1 MPFYRVRRHVI
12 FKSGCQQTEEVWGID
27 RQPPPALKTARA
39 PRYTDVDD
47 PVLDP
52 NMSDEGSCPVLLKL
66 NDGRWVTWHRIWAWL
81 SEAEA
86 AGYELVSGFQDITP
100 YSTLVIRGP

>member
-1 MPFYRVRRHVI
+1 M
-12 FKSGCQQTEEVWGID
+12 D
-27 RQPPPALKTARA
+27 RQPKALHTARA
-39 PRYTDVDD
+39 PRFTDVDD

-66 NDGRWVTWHRIWAWL
+66 SDGRWVTWRRIWEWL

-86 AGYELVSGFQDITP
+86 AGYELISGFQDLTP
-100 YSTLVIRGP
+100 YSTLVIKGP